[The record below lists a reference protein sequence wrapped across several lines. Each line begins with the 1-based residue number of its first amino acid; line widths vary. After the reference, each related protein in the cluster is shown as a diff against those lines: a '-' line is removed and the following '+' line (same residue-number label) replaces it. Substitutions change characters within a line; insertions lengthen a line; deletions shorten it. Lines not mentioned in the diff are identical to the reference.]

1 MVFSAV
7 ALYCGEGETCL
18 NRVIIGIVDVVLVG
32 LIAIVQVPKD
42 RFKSEIPLAYRRWGY
57 ESIS

>member
-1 MVFSAV
+1 
-7 ALYCGEGETCL
+7 L

-42 RFKSEIPLAYRRWGY
+42 RFKSEILAYRRWGY